1 VTRDF
6 RQKQLAGAA
15 GALAAAAVVGLTLV
29 FGQTLA
35 RGFPLPAD
43 DAASRLAFV
52 AQWLVWPGLALL
64 IGVQAAARRGFY
76 PEAIDGTRAPAN
88 HALEINLRYNTNTV
102 EQILLATIAWTA
114 LAVTLPVRDL
124 VAIPLL
130 AILFVAG
137 RATFW
142 IGYLIHPMGR
152 AFGMTLTAVPTLLA
166 YAWLVF
172 QWVAKA

>member
-1 VTRDF
+1 MTREF
-6 RQKQLAGAA
+6 RHKQLIGAA
-15 GALAAAAVVGLTLV
+15 GALAAVAVVGLALG
-29 FGQTLA
+29 FGRTLA
-35 RGFPLPAD
+35 RSFSVPAD
-43 DAASRLAFV
+43 DAASRLAFA
-52 AQWLVWPGLALL
+52 AQWLIWPGLTLL
-64 IGVQAAARRGFY
+64 AGVQAAARRGFY

-102 EQILLATIAWTA
+102 EQLLLAAIAWAA

-124 VAIPLL
+124 HAIPLL

-137 RATFW
+137 RAAFW

-152 AFGMTLTAVPTLLA
+152 AFGMTLTAIPTLLA

-172 QWVAKA
+172 QWVVQA